1 MLLHRPMTPVV
12 ITVTDFGVA
21 RREPC
26 RPRRMNSFCGTIDF
40 MAPEMINRYFKG
52 SNSQGYGKEVDI
64 WAIGIMLYIIMSG
77 EFPFVDDTDE
87 NVMNRIIRDGI
98 YFNNEWRKQTELG

>member
-1 MLLHRPMTPVV
+1 
-12 ITVTDFGVA
+12 
-21 RREPC
+21 
-26 RPRRMNSFCGTIDF
+26 

-77 EFPFVDDTDE
+77 EFPFVDGTDE

-98 YFNNEWRKQTELG
+98 YFNNEWRKQTELGRSLYYATDVS